1 MESPSKSKNIM
12 EAPPSDDPFA
22 ALDIIP
28 TKELPLPMEFGSGA
42 AIPSTSAKKE
52 EPNSSGSSSGGNQQ

>member
-28 TKELPLPMEFGSGA
+28 TKELPSPMEFGSGA
-42 AIPSTSAKKE
+42 ALPPTSAKKE
-52 EPNSSGSSSGGNQQ
+52 EPNSSSSSGGNEQ